1 MHVSMEKLY
10 KVMFSETCTYEN
22 IFIFEVW
29 IYSIYFLNSAN
40 AYTVK
45 IKQKRNTQSTFKL
58 FKTVYTLE
66 ETVPYR
72 DSGSLQRP
80 VQMLVGR

>member
-1 MHVSMEKLY
+1 MLAWKNYTH

-22 IFIFEVW
+22 IFIFEIR

-40 AYTVK
+40 AYSTE
-45 IKQKRNTQSTFKL
+45 INLKRNTHSTFKL
-58 FKTVYTLE
+58 FKTVFTLE
-66 ETVPYR
+66 ETVRYR
-72 DSGSLQRP
+72 DNGSLQRP